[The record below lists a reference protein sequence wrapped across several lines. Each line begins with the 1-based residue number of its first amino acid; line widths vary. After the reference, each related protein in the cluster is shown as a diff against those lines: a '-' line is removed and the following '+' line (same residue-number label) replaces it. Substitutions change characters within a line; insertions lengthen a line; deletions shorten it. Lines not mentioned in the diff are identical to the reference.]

1 MRQWIN
7 NRTIGQK
14 LLIAF
19 TTVLALTVVLSWIGY
34 SGLRTTNELVDQ
46 LKDVRLPGID
56 FVVQADRD
64 LQQLLVAERSLLF
77 LSPSSEAFKRQ
88 LDEYETNLRQ
98 SDERWQGYKALARTP
113 EEQALIP
120 KYESARRTSMDVS
133 RRVVD
138 LRKSGGD
145 AATAQELSMGETA
158 IKFDT
163 MREYLNEMHEL
174 IMADAEKMK
183 VRASQTESQATLSL
197 GLGCLVAL
205 FLGGGIVWMIQR
217 AVAAPVR
224 AMADV
229 AQGIARGRFDQEI
242 QHRSGDETG
251 RLADAFR
258 ELLQF
263 VQNLADSAAALGSG
277 NLKHHASAAQDDVL
291 SKNMNHVSRTIAELI
306 EETGA
311 LIKAAQ
317 EGDLAR
323 RGNSHRFNGAYRELV
338 DGINNLLDTILAPL
352 QEASQVLQTVASCDL
367 RPRMAGNYRGDFAE
381 LKRNLNNA
389 IQSLSEALAETS
401 NQAERLAAASGEIN
415 AASQSLASSASEQA
429 SSLEEISSSLH
440 VMKSVTEKNSC
451 DAQEARNL
459 TLNSRM
465 SAERGKE
472 SMENLS
478 KVMAGIKASADATAK
493 IIRTIDDIAFQTN
506 LLALNAAVEAARAGE
521 SGKGFAVV
529 AEEVRN
535 LAMRSAEAAKNT
547 AAMIDESVAKATAGV
562 KVNEEVSDNLSEI
575 LSHVRQASD
584 MMENIAAASK
594 NQEQGISQIA
604 IAVEQMEK
612 TTQQS
617 AASSEET
624 ASAAEELAGQSREM
638 KVTVGRFKLGIQT
651 RTDLNHPAPQVPVA
665 GWEQNAPSHLS
676 H

>member
-1 MRQWIN
+1 
-7 NRTIGQK
+7 

-19 TTVLALTVVLSWIGY
+19 TIMLALTVALSWIGY

-77 LSPSSEAFKRQ
+77 LPPDSEDFKRQ

-98 SDERWQGYKALARTP
+98 SDERWNGYKALARTP

-120 KYESARRTSMDVS
+120 KYESARSKWMDVS

-145 AATAQELSMGETA
+145 AVSAQKMSMGETA

-163 MREYLNEMHEL
+163 MREYLNELQEL
-174 IMADAEKMK
+174 IMADAENMK
-183 VRASQTESQATLSL
+183 VRANQTKSQAMLTL

-205 FLGGGIVWMIQR
+205 FLGGGIVWMTQR

-224 AMADV
+224 AMADA

-242 QHRSGDETG
+242 RHRSGDETG

-263 VQNLADSAAALGSG
+263 VQNLADSAAALGRG
-277 NLKHHASAAQDDVL
+277 DLKHSAAGAQDDVL
-291 SKNMNHVSRTIAELI
+291 SKNMNHVSRTIAGLI
-306 EETGA
+306 DETGA
-311 LIKAAQ
+311 LIRAAQ

-323 RGNSHRFNGAYRELV
+323 RGNSHRFNGAYRALV
-338 DGINNLLDTILAPL
+338 EGINNLLDTILAPL

-401 NQAERLAAASGEIN
+401 KQAERLAAASGEIN

-440 VMKSVTEKNSC
+440 VMKSVTEKNSHN
-451 DAQEARNL
+451 AQEARSL
-459 TLNSRM
+459 TLNSRK

-493 IIRTIDDIAFQTN
+493 IVRTIDDIAFQTN
-506 LLALNAAVEAARAGE
+506 LLALNAAVEAARAGD

-547 AAMIDESVAKATAGV
+547 ADMIDESVAKAAAGV
-562 KVNEEVSDNLSEI
+562 KVNEEVSNNLSEI
-575 LSHVRQASD
+575 LSYVRQASD
-584 MMENIAAASK
+584 MMEDIAAASE

-604 IAVEQMEK
+604 VAVEQMEK

-624 ASAAEELAGQSREM
+624 ASAAQELAGQAREM
-638 KVTVGRFKLGIQT
+638 KTTVGRF
-651 RTDLNHPAPQVPVA
+651 
-665 GWEQNAPSHLS
+665 
-676 H
+676 